1 MHALHDAQLTLIM
14 MMCRHSPRCW
24 SCERRSKNYCRHYRP
39 RGCGVQCWKKKKI
52 WKLMILLSLEREEYT
67 ITTPLFGVRACTL
80 LISLFSI
87 HRTRISALDLTGSAI
102 LCIMKMVTTML
113 LWIVRIMTC
122 SIRHRLIYDAWVT
135 DMAIVIVLLLLVAIF
150 TQKTSIIQWQNGLN
164 THPIRLTCYFRRTE
178 LRFWTDSLSWPTLF
192 YYLKNWAGL
201 WVFLKNRHFL
211 IVFME

>member
-1 MHALHDAQLTLIM
+1 

-80 LISLFSI
+80 LICLFSI
-87 HRTRISALDLTGSAI
+87 HRTRISTLDLTGSAI

-113 LWIVRIMTC
+113 LWKVIIMMC
-122 SIRHRLIYDAWVT
+122 SISFYPRNITYTGKMGR
-135 DMAIVIVLLLLVAIF
+135 
-150 TQKTSIIQWQNGLN
+150 
-164 THPIRLTCYFRRTE
+164 TCIPSVYRCFWWNE
-178 LRFWTDSLSWPTLF
+178 LRF
-192 YYLKNWAGL
+192 
-201 WVFLKNRHFL
+201 
-211 IVFME
+211 